1 MARGYRAVLE
11 LGEREDALRVADRL
25 FHEWL
30 HDKYSLWEAGEQA
43 ACNDEG
49 VYRFGT
55 LLSSRGQHL
64 DLVVTKTRETSAD
77 KHYSRQLFETVERT
91 QDGEHWVMRLY
102 AMSATKESAY
112 RQVIWVEVVPPRD
125 GKWDAKP
132 PRVVCDLIRE
142 GGVFD
147 RDMPLSDALQPI
159 NDANQVEE
167 LIGWIRD
174 PRRRTAV
181 VVAAPLTDG
190 DTPEAL
196 KQESRWHQILAPL
209 TGDSLGCA
217 TYFLLTPQVYADY
230 LAKIGEGLGMPQ
242 GSLRTFLPGV
252 QPGDLIDARR
262 HRVLTAAT
270 LLRGYDEEQGRF
282 HPALARTIA
291 RTPREYL
298 WDNGLDK
305 ELLQAHKVLDQR
317 RASIPIF
324 HPLEEARDKET
335 RSKEAGEEVPR
346 QEVGAAQPRAL
357 LTHNGRKPR
366 TSKRRVLPN
375 VGLVGRCCT
384 KPAAARSGWSDQLRG
399 LIGHVLEFA
408 NPRVREDRERAVAQ
422 LKKRLE
428 EKTARCIEL
437 EGERDHARAETE
449 AAQEL
454 LAEAAQESERKLA
467 DLRSE
472 VEDLTSHKDDME
484 IRLLYA
490 NEEIRE
496 LEQKNRHLAW
506 KATHPDQRE
515 SDDRYSEDMLD
526 RPPADMV
533 ELYDWMTSDA
543 EHEQVRQHV
552 VFGDPD
558 AMMGEMLRLDELSMR
573 NYAEDFWRYILVL
586 RDYLRAREAGD
597 FANGNVYDFLKAA
610 PDGYR
615 TCSPH
620 RHKSNESDTVKGNA
634 RWRRERT
641 FPVPMIVDPSGEI
654 TMWTHF
660 APTHHD
666 RNAPRMYYY
675 ADTKKTHK
683 VYIGYIGRH
692 LTNTKTN

>member
-55 LLSSRGQHL
+55 LLSSRGQHM

-230 LAKIGEGLGMPQ
+230 LAKIGEGLTCRKGACVR
-242 GSLRTFLPGV
+242 SYR
-252 QPGDLIDARR
+252 ACS
-262 HRVLTAAT
+262 
-270 LLRGYDEEQGRF
+270 
-282 HPALARTIA
+282 
-291 RTPREYL
+291 RE
-298 WDNGLDK
+298 
-305 ELLQAHKVLDQR
+305 
-317 RASIPIF
+317 
-324 HPLEEARDKET
+324 T
-335 RSKEAGEEVPR
+335 
-346 QEVGAAQPRAL
+346 
-357 LTHNGRKPR
+357 
-366 TSKRRVLPN
+366 
-375 VGLVGRCCT
+375 
-384 KPAAARSGWSDQLRG
+384 
-399 LIGHVLEFA
+399 
-408 NPRVREDRERAVAQ
+408 
-422 LKKRLE
+422 
-428 EKTARCIEL
+428 
-437 EGERDHARAETE
+437 
-449 AAQEL
+449 
-454 LAEAAQESERKLA
+454 
-467 DLRSE
+467 
-472 VEDLTSHKDDME
+472 
-484 IRLLYA
+484 
-490 NEEIRE
+490 
-496 LEQKNRHLAW
+496 
-506 KATHPDQRE
+506 
-515 SDDRYSEDMLD
+515 
-526 RPPADMV
+526 
-533 ELYDWMTSDA
+533 
-543 EHEQVRQHV
+543 
-552 VFGDPD
+552 
-558 AMMGEMLRLDELSMR
+558 
-573 NYAEDFWRYILVL
+573 
-586 RDYLRAREAGD
+586 
-597 FANGNVYDFLKAA
+597 
-610 PDGYR
+610 
-615 TCSPH
+615 
-620 RHKSNESDTVKGNA
+620 
-634 RWRRERT
+634 
-641 FPVPMIVDPSGEI
+641 
-654 TMWTHF
+654 
-660 APTHHD
+660 
-666 RNAPRMYYY
+666 
-675 ADTKKTHK
+675 
-683 VYIGYIGRH
+683 
-692 LTNTKTN
+692 